1 MLKNLAYILLLAV
14 LLVGCRSH
22 KQAVTPDV
30 VDAAAFAKLSPK
42 KQREAVEKSFIPWQW
57 AYIPANVAIS
67 SPASISGGGRLTMQR
82 DSLIHLSLRVL
93 GMEVAVLYADTDSV
107 YAVDKFHKY
116 FLAESLDR
124 IMASSGLSLGD
135 IQDLLLSQALPPAGG
150 SPMCTA
156 TLADGVV
163 SALDFDL
170 GRPDIMLRCVYPAH
184 EPTAAGPVATSTE
197 IYGMKDD
204 KKIAAAVRLNLGS
217 ARWNTPR
224 SVNFSQPK
232 GYKRIHFDALLKSLK
247 NL

>member
-1 MLKNLAYILLLAV
+1 MLKNFIYLLLFAV
-14 LLVGCRSH
+14 LLAGCRSQ
-22 KQAVTPDV
+22 KQAVAPS
-30 VDAAAFAKLSPK
+30 VDAAAFDTLSPK
-42 KQREAVEKSFIPWQW
+42 KQHEFVEKSFIPWQW

-67 SPASISGGGRLTMQR
+67 SPASISAGGRLTMQR

-116 FLAESLDR
+116 YLAESLDR

-135 IQDLLLSQALPPAGG
+135 IQDMLLGQALPPAKG

-156 TLADGVV
+156 TLADGAV
-163 SALDFDL
+163 SSLDFDL
-170 GRPDIMLRCVYPAH
+170 GRSDVMLRCVYPAH
-184 EPTAAGPVATSTE
+184 EPTPAGPVATSTE
-197 IYGMKDD
+197 IYGVKDD
-204 KKIAAAVRLNLGS
+204 KKIAASIRLNLGS
-217 ARWNTPR
+217 ARWNSPR
-224 SVNFSQPK
+224 SINFSQPK